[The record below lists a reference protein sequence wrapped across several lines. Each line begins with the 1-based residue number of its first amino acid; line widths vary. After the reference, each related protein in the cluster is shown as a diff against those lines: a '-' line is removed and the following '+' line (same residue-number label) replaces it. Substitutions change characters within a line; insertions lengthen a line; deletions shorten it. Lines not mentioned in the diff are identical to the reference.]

1 MKVKICGITSLEA
14 AQTAENAG
22 ADFLGFIFADSK
34 RKISPEKAKEIIEE
48 LNGKALKVGVFVNE
62 SFEEIERIQR
72 LTGIDIIQL
81 HGQESIEK
89 AGSFSIPVIKAF
101 SIQNEVDF
109 RKIDDY
115 PVDYQLLDLPKDSET
130 SNDKTLDW
138 QMIHRLQHSR
148 NRLILA
154 GGLTP
159 MNVFEAIK
167 MVQPYAVD
175 VSSGVETNGDKDHEK
190 IKLFIKNAKQ
200 LQ

>member
-1 MKVKICGITSLEA
+1 MKVKICGLTTLEA

-48 LNGKALKVGVFVNE
+48 LNGKALKVGVFVDE
-62 SFEEIERIQR
+62 SLEEIERIQR

-81 HGQESIEK
+81 HGQESMEK

-101 SIQNEVDF
+101 SIQNEVDLK
-109 RKIDDY
+109 KIEGY
-115 PVDYQLLDLPKDSET
+115 PVDYQLLDLPKNSQSSSE
-130 SNDKTLDW
+130 KTLDW
-138 QMIHRLQHSR
+138 QMIHRLRQSS

-159 MNVFEAIK
+159 MNVSEAIK
-167 MVQPYAVD
+167 LVQPFAVD
-175 VSSGVETNGDKDHEK
+175 VSSGVETNGYKDHEK
-190 IKLFIKNAKQ
+190 IRLFIKNAKQ
-200 LQ
+200 

>member
-1 MKVKICGITSLEA
+1 MKVKICGLTSLEA

-34 RKISPEKAKEIIEE
+34 RKISPEKAKEIIEK

-62 SFEEIERIQR
+62 SLEEMERIQR
-72 LTGIDIIQL
+72 FTGIDIIQL
-81 HGQESIEK
+81 HGQESVEK

-101 SIQNEVDF
+101 SIRNEVDF
-109 RKIDDY
+109 KKIDDY
-115 PVDYQLLDLPKDSET
+115 PVDYQLLDLPKDSGS
-130 SNDKTLDW
+130 SNEETLDW
-138 QMIHRLQHSR
+138 QMIHRLRQSR

-167 MVQPYAVD
+167 LVQPFAVD
-175 VSSGVETNGDKDHEK
+175 VSSGVETNGYKDYEK
-190 IKLFIKNAKQ
+190 IRLFIKNAK
-200 LQ
+200 L

>member
-1 MKVKICGITSLEA
+1 MKVKICGLTSLEA

-34 RKISPEKAKEIIEE
+34 RKISPEKAKEIIEK

-62 SFEEIERIQR
+62 SLEEIERIQHF
-72 LTGIDIIQL
+72 TGIDIIQL
-81 HGQESIEK
+81 HGQESVEK

-101 SIQNEVDF
+101 SIHNEVDF
-109 RKIDDY
+109 KKIDDY
-115 PVDYQLLDLPKDSET
+115 PVDYQLLDLPKDSGS
-130 SNDKTLDW
+130 SNEETLDW
-138 QMIHRLQHSR
+138 QMIHRLRQSR

-167 MVQPYAVD
+167 LVQPFAVD
-175 VSSGVETNGDKDHEK
+175 VSSGVETNGYKDHEK
-190 IKLFIKNAKQ
+190 IRLFIKNAK
-200 LQ
+200 L

>member
-1 MKVKICGITSLEA
+1 MKVKICGLTTLEA

-48 LNGKALKVGVFVNE
+48 LKGKALKVGVFVDE

-81 HGQESIEK
+81 HGQESMEK
-89 AGSFSIPVIKAF
+89 ASSFSIPVIKAF
-101 SIQNEVDF
+101 SIQNEVDLK
-109 RKIDDY
+109 KIEGY
-115 PVDYQLLDLPKDSET
+115 PVDYQLLDLPKNSQ
-130 SNDKTLDW
+130 SSSGKTLDW
-138 QMIHRLQHSR
+138 QMIHRLRQSS

-159 MNVFEAIK
+159 MNVSEAIK
-167 MVQPYAVD
+167 LVQPFAVD
-175 VSSGVETNGDKDHEK
+175 VSSGVETNGYKDHEK
-190 IKLFIKNAKQ
+190 IRLFIKNAKQ
-200 LQ
+200 

>member
-1 MKVKICGITSLEA
+1 MKVKICGLTSLEA

-34 RKISPEKAKEIIEE
+34 RKISPEKAKEIIEK

-62 SFEEIERIQR
+62 SLEEIERIQHF
-72 LTGIDIIQL
+72 TGIDIIQL
-81 HGQESIEK
+81 HGQESVEK

-101 SIQNEVDF
+101 SIRNEVDF
-109 RKIDDY
+109 KKIDDY
-115 PVDYQLLDLPKDSET
+115 PVDYQLLDLPKDSGS
-130 SNDKTLDW
+130 SNEETLDW
-138 QMIHRLQHSR
+138 QMIHRLRQSR

-167 MVQPYAVD
+167 LVQPFAVD
-175 VSSGVETNGDKDHEK
+175 VSSGVETNGYKDHEK
-190 IKLFIKNAKQ
+190 IRLFIKNAK
-200 LQ
+200 L

>member
-1 MKVKICGITSLEA
+1 MKVKICGLTSLEA

-34 RKISPEKAKEIIEE
+34 RKISPEKAKEIIEK

-62 SFEEIERIQR
+62 SLEEMERIQHF
-72 LTGIDIIQL
+72 TGIDIIQL
-81 HGQESIEK
+81 HGQESVEK

-101 SIQNEVDF
+101 SIRNEVDF
-109 RKIDDY
+109 KKIDDY
-115 PVDYQLLDLPKDSET
+115 PVDYQLLDLPKDSGS
-130 SNDKTLDW
+130 SNEETLDW
-138 QMIHRLQHSR
+138 QMIHRLRQSR

-167 MVQPYAVD
+167 LVQPFAVD
-175 VSSGVETNGDKDHEK
+175 VSSGVETNGYKDHEK
-190 IKLFIKNAKQ
+190 IRLFIKNAK
-200 LQ
+200 L

>member
-1 MKVKICGITSLEA
+1 MKVKICGLTSLEA

-34 RKISPEKAKEIIEE
+34 RKISPEKAKEIIEK

-62 SFEEIERIQR
+62 SLEEIERIQHI
-72 LTGIDIIQL
+72 TGIDIIQL
-81 HGQESIEK
+81 HGQESVEK

-101 SIQNEVDF
+101 SIRNEVDF
-109 RKIDDY
+109 KKIDDY
-115 PVDYQLLDLPKDSET
+115 PVDYQLLDLPKDSGS
-130 SNDKTLDW
+130 SNEETLDW
-138 QMIHRLQHSR
+138 QMIHRLRQSR

-167 MVQPYAVD
+167 LVQPFAVD
-175 VSSGVETNGDKDHEK
+175 VSSGVETNGYKDHEK
-190 IKLFIKNAKQ
+190 IRLFIKNAK
-200 LQ
+200 L